1 MIVSVDWLR
10 EYVAV
15 DMPMDQLTH
24 ELTMSGL
31 NLEDIEPAG
40 DDTAIDLE
48 VTSNRPDCLGHI
60 GVAREVGV
68 LFDQPLTVPDAAIP
82 AGEGSIDE
90 VTSVAIECED
100 LCQQYT
106 ARVIKGVKVGPSPEW
121 LVKRLETAHW
131 DYKNNCTKYKSINNV
146 VDITNYVMLEC
157 GQPLHAFDFSKLA
170 ENRIVVRRATK
181 GEKIKAIDQKE
192 YELDEEMCVIADA
205 VGPVA
210 IGGVMGGLES
220 EIGDDTVDVLIE
232 AASFAPL
239 SVRRTARTL
248 KLFSPSSYRFE
259 RTVDRKQLDWASRR
273 CCELIL
279 QLAGG
284 TLVEGCINAGSE
296 LPNSREPIE
305 LRFDQVERLIG
316 VEVSADESTTI
327 LNKLGL
333 LTVESDDAKGSFE
346 PPSWR
351 RDLTRECDLI
361 EEVARIFGYEK
372 IPETASLPVVA
383 TAKSHYDR
391 VVDRVR
397 DALTSFGF
405 FDCITL
411 SFVSAPQVEL
421 FNPHGVEKFV
431 SVDHSTR
438 QLENILRPSIVPSLL
453 KCRSD
458 NERHKNFNAQLFEIA
473 RVYLAADSDADE
485 RKVEPITVSG
495 VTSRPFIDAAS
506 PTGDLKGVL
515 ESLAKSVSR
524 DAVVTAAPS
533 DLPQFEA
540 GRGAVVM
547 LNGKPWG
554 WAGELSSA
562 TTEKAG
568 LQVGT
573 SVFEVTLEPLLEI
586 ADLEPMYSVLPTHPA
601 VARDLNFVLDES
613 VTWEQLANCVS
624 SNGGDILKAVS
635 FAGQYRGSGI
645 EAGKKSYLVTNH
657 YQAADRTLTSEEV
670 ESAQQQV
677 IAACES
683 QVGATLRA

>member
-15 DMPMDQLTH
+15 DMPMEQLTH

-68 LFDQPLTVPDAAIP
+68 LFDQPLAIP
-82 AGEGSIDE
+82 EAALPTGEGSLADI
-90 VTSVAIECED
+90 TGVAIECDD

-106 ARVIKGVKVGPSPEW
+106 ARVINGVKVGPSPEW
-121 LVKRLETAHW
+121 LVKRLEAVHW

-157 GQPLHAFDFSKLA
+157 GQPLHAFDLDKLS
-170 ENRIVVRRATK
+170 ENRIVVRRARK
-181 GEKIKAIDQKE
+181 GETIRAIDQKE
-192 YELDEEMCVIADA
+192 YTLDEEMCVIADA
-205 VGPVA
+205 NTPVA

-220 EIGDDTVDVLIE
+220 EIGEDTVNVLIE

-259 RTVDRKQLDWASRR
+259 RTVDRQQLDWASRR

-284 TLVEGCINAGSE
+284 TLVEGCISAGSE
-296 LPNSREPIE
+296 PPTSREPIE

-316 VEVSADESTTI
+316 IEVTGDESTGI

-333 LTVESDDAKGSFE
+333 RTVEAGDSKGSFE

-361 EEVARIFGYEK
+361 EEVARIYGYEK

-383 TAKSHYDR
+383 TAKSRYDR
-391 VVDRVR
+391 VIDRVR
-397 DALTSFGF
+397 DALTSLGF

-411 SFVSAPQVEL
+411 SFVSADQAEL
-421 FNPHGVEKFV
+421 FNPHAVEKLV

-453 KCRSD
+453 TCRRD
-458 NERHKNFNAQLFEIA
+458 NERHKNFNAELFEIA
-473 RVYLAADSDADE
+473 RVYLRADSDADE
-485 RKVEPITVSG
+485 RQVEPITISG
-495 VTSRPFIDAAS
+495 VTSRPFLDAAR

-515 ESLAKSVSR
+515 ETLAKCVSR

-533 DLPQFEA
+533 DLPQFES
-540 GRGAVVM
+540 GRGALVM
-547 LNGKPWG
+547 LDDKPWG

-562 TTEKAG
+562 TAEKAD
-568 LQVGT
+568 LQVAT
-573 SVFEVTLEPLLEI
+573 SVFEVTLEPLFEI
-586 ADLEPMYSVLPTHPA
+586 ADLEPMYSILPTHPA
-601 VARDLNFVLDES
+601 VSRDLNFVLDES
-613 VTWEQLANCVS
+613 VTWEQLADCVRS
-624 SNGGDILKAVS
+624 SGGEILQSVC

-657 YQAADRTLTSEEV
+657 YQAVDRTLTSEEV
-670 ESAQQQV
+670 EAAQQQV
-677 IAACES
+677 IAACKS
-683 QVGATLRA
+683 QLGAALRG